1 MMRVGHAFESEL
13 LPGSKYFK
21 EHPEWF
27 ALRDGVRR
35 PVQPCLSDP
44 EALKE
49 VAANIRREIEELGIR
64 HVAVGLNDNNLYCQ
78 CPDCEA
84 LAEKYGAQSGVLIHA
99 LNHIYDLIKDEYPD
113 VMLET
118 FAYLHTAEPPKGIR
132 PCDHVMIVLCDI
144 ENNFGASFTEAS
156 SRPLLLPENARYFL
170 YADQQT
176 VNGEYYRRLREWGK
190 ITDNLFIWHYVV
202 NFSNY
207 LILHPNLAPFKKDLQ
222 AFRDAGAKA
231 LFLQGDR
238 HNAYAGFTALRN
250 YLLCRLAWDPDSDED
265 ELMKDFMKGFYGAG
279 WEYIYRIWKYAGE
292 IVEKRNI
299 FISTYCYDDSW
310 LTKEEMAEIFR
321 LFSLALSAAS
331 DDKDARYRIYYDLMC
346 FQVAWYLADD
356 ETRDYC
362 AKSGWMGITDPE
374 RFARYFLNFAR
385 NNGIVEFSEGG
396 PIENSILSGYRPKEK
411 SGSVPSVC
419 EGLADDEWIELLPD
433 DFAIIQKGALADV
446 LEDPEA
452 VTGRACVLY
461 SATVEWNMASGLSK
475 LLFYLSDRGYRTCD
489 VYVSAKRAGEM
500 ADPEADAL
508 QVITWEPVYGLE
520 KTFKARELG
529 KSYSLLSAGSFEIK
543 RRPNADMFLYPLN
556 KPEGCREVW
565 IDRVILI
572 PRK

>member
-1 MMRVGHAFESEL
+1 M
-13 LPGSKYFK
+13 Y
-21 EHPEWF
+21 
-27 ALRDGVRR
+27 
-35 PVQPCLSDP
+35 
-44 EALKE
+44 
-49 VAANIRREIEELGIR
+49 
-64 HVAVGLNDNNLYCQ
+64 
-78 CPDCEA
+78 
-84 LAEKYGAQSGVLIHA
+84 
-99 LNHIYDLIKDEYPD
+99 IYDLIKDEYPD

-118 FAYLHTAEPPKGIR
+118 FAYLHTAEPPKGIK

-144 ENNFGASFTEAS
+144 ENNFGASFTKAS
-156 SRPLLLPENARYFL
+156 SKPLLLPENARYFL

-176 VNGEYYRRLREWGK
+176 VNSEYYRRLREWGR

-207 LILHPNLAPFKKDLQ
+207 LILHPNLEPFQKDLQ

-238 HNAYAGFTALRN
+238 NNSYAGFTALRN
-250 YLLCRLAWDPDSDED
+250 YLLCRLAWDPDADED
-265 ELMKDFMKGFYGAG
+265 GLMKDFMQGFYGAG

-292 IVEKRNI
+292 IVAKRNI
-299 FISTYCYDDSW
+299 FISIYCYDNSW

-331 DDKDARYRIYYDLMC
+331 EDKDASYRIYSDLMC

-385 NNGIVEFSEGG
+385 NNGIVDFSEGG
-396 PIENSILSGYRPKEK
+396 PVENSILSGYKPKEK
-411 SGSVPSVC
+411 SGCVPDVC

-500 ADPEADAL
+500 TDPEADAL
-508 QVITWEPVYGLE
+508 QVITWEPGYGLE

-529 KSYSLLSAGSFEIK
+529 ESYSLLNVGSFEIK
-543 RRPNADMFLYPLN
+543 RKPNADMFLYPLN